1 MHDRKEAGRGPRIAL
16 SLIGAAML
24 AGLAACEPGT
34 DRTPGQERDVPEPDV
49 GAAPGGVDLGARSM
63 ETPRAD
69 QTRFAGQPARDRAD
83 PSQTGP
89 STGDEPERGDDEPSA
104 DPAGDSD
111 RTAAL
116 QSSPVQAHAV
126 IEPTEGNDARG
137 EATFVETDEGLE
149 IDVTMTG
156 LAPGEHGIH
165 VHENGDCSGPGAE
178 AAGDHFN
185 PDGTPHGAP
194 SDAPSERHA
203 GDLGNLSADSDGNAD
218 LMLTMPD
225 LTIEG
230 DRGVVGRAIVVHSDE
245 DDFMTQPSGDSG
257 DRVACGVIEA
267 RAAG

>member
-1 MHDRKEAGRGPRIAL
+1 
-16 SLIGAAML
+16 
-24 AGLAACEPGT
+24 
-34 DRTPGQERDVPEPDV
+34 PEPEV
-49 GAAPGGVDLGARSM
+49 GTAPGDVDLGARSM

-69 QTRFAGQPARDRAD
+69 QNRFAGQPARERAD
-83 PSQTGP
+83 PGDTGP
-89 STGDEPERGDDEPSA
+89 STGDEPDAASGRGDDEPA
-104 DPAGDSD
+104 AAGDSD

-116 QSSPVQAHAV
+116 RSSRVQAQAM
-126 IEPTEGNDARG
+126 IEPTEGHDARG
-137 EATFVETDEGLE
+137 EASFVETDEGLD

-156 LAPGEHGIH
+156 LAPGEHGLH
-165 VHENGDCSGPGAE
+165 VHENGDCSGPAAE

-194 SDAPSERHA
+194 TDDPSERHA
-203 GDLGNLSADSDGNAD
+203 GDLGNLTADSDGNAE